1 MSCGEGREN
10 GMNAWRPS
18 WQLSPN
24 RQIPSHTTVHVI
36 IVVPHFITT
45 SQKIRICQFGHSPIQ
60 RLRSI
65 TPKYAYGIISVS
77 TMAPFTLLSF
87 SPSKQPIISYSPPI
101 CLRPSCRLSLSFSLL
116 FGQFFQDFS
125 PLDS

>member
-10 GMNAWRPS
+10 GMNTWRPS

-87 SPSKQPIISYSPPI
+87 SPSKQPIISYSPLFV
-101 CLRPSCRLSLSFSLL
+101 CALLADSLSFSLL